1 MMVPT
6 QTKWTPMTETTS
18 RRTHHSKDL
27 KAEVL
32 AECERPGAC
41 IASVA
46 MAHGINANLVHKWRA
61 RAMKQQTAAAETGS
75 AAFIPVPLPT
85 TGMTPVAA
93 ELRIE
98 VRRGAMTATVCW
110 PMSATAE
117 CGAWLREVLR

>member
-1 MMVPT
+1 
-6 QTKWTPMTETTS
+6 
-18 RRTHHSKDL
+18 
-27 KAEVL
+27 
-32 AECERPGAC
+32 
-41 IASVA
+41 

-110 PMSATAE
+110 LMSPTAE
-117 CGAWLREVLR
+117 CAAWLREVLQGSASTPSGWLPSLSTCALARTPRWRA